1 MAISGRVPLL
11 VLLGL
16 VPVVLRP
23 TFGTMW
29 LWLLAVAL
37 VVAVDFLLAPRPEV
51 LEISRRPTDPV
62 RLGRPTST
70 TLVVANPS
78 GRTVTGVLRDAWQ
91 PTAGASANRF
101 PIRLTP
107 STRSL

>member
-51 LEISRRPTDPV
+51 LESALGSVPV
-62 RLGRPTST
+62 PR
-70 TLVVANPS
+70 
-78 GRTVTGVLRDAWQ
+78 
-91 PTAGASANRF
+91 
-101 PIRLTP
+101 
-107 STRSL
+107 

>member
-78 GRTVTGVLRDAWQ
+78 GRTRHRAAARRLAAHGRSERQ
-91 PTAGASANRF
+91 PVPDPAH
-101 PIRLTP
+101 
-107 STRSL
+107 TR